1 MSRIRLSRKLKMW
14 RNEPWRTAVVK
25 GGLRVF
31 RAKLAISA
39 KLRAGQRPPALSRKM
54 IEDSLDNIEIKKI
67 IHF

>member
-25 GGLRVF
+25 GGLRAF
-31 RAKLAISA
+31 RAKLEISA

-54 IEDSLDNIEIKKI
+54 IENNLDTIPSKLRK
-67 IHF
+67 